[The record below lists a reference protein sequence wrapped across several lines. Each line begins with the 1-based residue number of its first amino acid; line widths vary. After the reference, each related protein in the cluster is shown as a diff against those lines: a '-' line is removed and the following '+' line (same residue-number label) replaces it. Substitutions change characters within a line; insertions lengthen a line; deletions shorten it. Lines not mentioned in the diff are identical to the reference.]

1 MAKRILV
8 RADDVG
14 YCRGV
19 NYGIADSVWNG
30 IIGSVGVMP
39 NMPETQHG
47 VDLLKGS
54 GVCFGMHTN
63 VCLGKPCAD
72 PAKIPSLLD
81 ENGDLKS
88 SRTYRDAWKKGE
100 EIVSLDEMV
109 IEIEAQYQR
118 YLELT
123 GEKPHYFE
131 AHAVLN
137 QNLACGLEIVAE
149 KYDLPYL
156 PACFEPTGVQF
167 KNTVLITR
175 MESMLP
181 DYDPAESLKKAVL
194 AVYKDN
200 ECPMFV
206 CHPGYIDDYLMN
218 HSSLVTPRPKEV
230 AMLTDPAIRNW
241 LEEQNVQLV
250 TYDEM

>member
-88 SRTYRDAWKKGE
+88 SRSYRDAWKKGE

-137 QNLACGLEIVAE
+137 QNLARGLEIVAE

-175 MESMLP
+175 MESMKP

-194 AVYKDN
+194 AAYKDN

-241 LEEQNVQLV
+241 LEEQNVQFV

>member
-1 MAKRILV
+1 MEKRILV

-54 GVCFGMHTN
+54 GICFGMHTN

-81 ENGDLKS
+81 ENGNLKR
-88 SRTYRDAWKKGE
+88 SRTYREAWKKGA

-109 IEIEAQYQR
+109 VEIEAQYQR

-137 QNLACGLEIVAE
+137 RNLARGLEIVAE

-156 PACFEPTGVQF
+156 PTCFEPTGTPF
-167 KNTVLITR
+167 KNAVLINC
-175 MESMLP
+175 MDSMKP
-181 DYDPAESLKKAVL
+181 DYDPTESLKKAAL
-194 AVYKDN
+194 AEYPAN
-200 ECPMFV
+200 GCPMFV

-230 AMLTDPAIRNW
+230 AMLTDPAVRKW
-241 LEEQNVQLV
+241 LEEQNIQLV
-250 TYDEM
+250 TYDDL

>member
-137 QNLACGLEIVAE
+137 QNLARGLEIVAE

-175 MESMLP
+175 MESMLL

-194 AVYKDN
+194 AAYKDN

>member
-137 QNLACGLEIVAE
+137 QNLARGLEIVAE

-175 MESMLP
+175 MESMKP

-194 AVYKDN
+194 AAYKDN

-241 LEEQNVQLV
+241 IEEQNVQLV

>member
-100 EIVSLDEMV
+100 EIVSLGEMV

-137 QNLACGLEIVAE
+137 QNLARGLEIVAE

-194 AVYKDN
+194 AAYKDN

>member
-1 MAKRILV
+1 MTKQILV

-72 PAKIPSLLD
+72 PTKIPSLLD

-88 SRTYRDAWKKGE
+88 SRTYREAWKRGE

-137 QNLACGLEIVAE
+137 QNLARGLEIVAE

-175 MESMLP
+175 MESMKP

-194 AVYKDN
+194 AGYKDN

-218 HSSLVTPRPKEV
+218 HSSLVTPRIKEV
-230 AMLTDPAIRNW
+230 AMLTDPATRKW

>member
-123 GEKPHYFE
+123 DEKPHYFE

-137 QNLACGLEIVAE
+137 QNLARGLEIVAE

-194 AVYKDN
+194 AAYKDN

>member
-1 MAKRILV
+1 MVKRILV

-137 QNLACGLEIVAE
+137 QNLARGLEIVAE

-175 MESMLP
+175 MESMKP

-194 AVYKDN
+194 AAYKDN

>member
-81 ENGDLKS
+81 ENGNLKS
-88 SRTYRDAWKKGE
+88 SRTYREAWKKGE

-137 QNLACGLEIVAE
+137 QNLARGLEIVAE

-175 MESMLP
+175 MESMKP

-194 AVYKDN
+194 AAYKDN

-241 LEEQNVQLV
+241 IEEQNVQLV

>member
-137 QNLACGLEIVAE
+137 QNLARGLEIVAE

-175 MESMLP
+175 MESMKP

-194 AVYKDN
+194 AAYKDN

-230 AMLTDPAIRNW
+230 AVLTDPAIRNW

>member
-1 MAKRILV
+1 MTNRILI

-54 GVCFGMHTN
+54 GVCFGQHTN
-63 VCLGKPCAD
+63 LCLGKPCAD

-81 ENGDLKS
+81 ENGNLKS
-88 SRTYRDAWKKGE
+88 SRTYRDAWKRGE

-109 IEIEAQYQR
+109 LEIEAQYQR
-118 YLELT
+118 YLELV

-137 QNLACGLEIVAE
+137 RNLARGLEIVAE
-149 KYDLPYL
+149 KYDLPL
-156 PACFEPTGVQF
+156 
-167 KNTVLITR
+167 L
-175 MESMLP
+175 SMDFASPYVPFGHSKLVMSMDSMKP
-181 DYDPAESLKKAVL
+181 DYDPTESLKKAAL
-194 AVYKDN
+194 AEYPAGG
-200 ECPMFV
+200 CPMFV
-206 CHPGYIDDYLMN
+206 CHPGYIDDYLVN

-230 AMLTDPAIRNW
+230 AMLTDPATRKW
-241 LEEQNVQLV
+241 LEEQNIQLV
-250 TYDEM
+250 SYDDL

>member
-137 QNLACGLEIVAE
+137 QNLARGLEIVAE

-194 AVYKDN
+194 AEYKDN

>member
-72 PAKIPSLLD
+72 PAKIPSLLN

-137 QNLACGLEIVAE
+137 QNLARGLEIVAE

-175 MESMLP
+175 MESMKP

-194 AVYKDN
+194 AAYKDN

>member
-137 QNLACGLEIVAE
+137 QNLARGLEIVAE

-156 PACFEPTGVQF
+156 PTCFEPTGVQF

-194 AVYKDN
+194 AAYKDN

>member
-81 ENGDLKS
+81 ENGNLKS
-88 SRTYRDAWKKGE
+88 SRTYREAWKKGE

-137 QNLACGLEIVAE
+137 QNLARGLEIVAE

>member
-137 QNLACGLEIVAE
+137 QNLARGLEIVAE

-175 MESMLP
+175 MESMKP

-194 AVYKDN
+194 AAYKDN

>member
-72 PAKIPSLLD
+72 LAKIPSLLD
-81 ENGDLKS
+81 ENGNLKS
-88 SRTYRDAWKKGE
+88 SRTYREAWKKGE

-137 QNLACGLEIVAE
+137 QNLARGLEIVAE

-175 MESMLP
+175 MESMKP

-194 AVYKDN
+194 AAYKDN

>member
-1 MAKRILV
+1 MKRRILV
-8 RADDVG
+8 RADDIG

-30 IIGSVGVMP
+30 IIRSAGVMP
-39 NMPETQHG
+39 NMPESKHG

-81 ENGDLKS
+81 ENGNLKS
-88 SRTYRDAWKKGE
+88 SRTYREAWKKGE

-137 QNLACGLEIVAE
+137 QNLARGLEIVAE
-149 KYDLPYL
+149 KYDLPDL

-175 MESMLP
+175 MESMKP

-194 AVYKDN
+194 AAYKDN

>member
-54 GVCFGMHTN
+54 GICFGMHTN

-81 ENGDLKS
+81 ENGNLKS

-137 QNLACGLEIVAE
+137 QNLARGLEIVAE

-175 MESMLP
+175 MESMKP

-194 AVYKDN
+194 AAYKDN

>member
-81 ENGDLKS
+81 ENGNLKS

-137 QNLACGLEIVAE
+137 QNLARGLEIVAE

-194 AVYKDN
+194 AAYKDN

-230 AMLTDPAIRNW
+230 AMLTDPAIRKW

>member
-81 ENGDLKS
+81 ENGNLKS

-137 QNLACGLEIVAE
+137 QNLARGLEIVAE

-175 MESMLP
+175 MESMKP

-194 AVYKDN
+194 AAYKDN

>member
-137 QNLACGLEIVAE
+137 QNLARGLEIVAE

-167 KNTVLITR
+167 KNTVLIT
-175 MESMLP
+175 SMDSMKP

-194 AVYKDN
+194 AAYKDN
-200 ECPMFV
+200 ECPMLV

>member
-88 SRTYRDAWKKGE
+88 SRTYREAWKKGE

-137 QNLACGLEIVAE
+137 QNLARGLEIVAE

-175 MESMLP
+175 MESMKP

-194 AVYKDN
+194 AAYKDN

>member
-39 NMPETQHG
+39 NMPESKHG

-72 PAKIPSLLD
+72 PAKIPTLLD

-88 SRTYRDAWKKGE
+88 SRTYRDAWKRGE

-109 IEIEAQYQR
+109 VEIEAQYQR

-137 QNLACGLEIVAE
+137 QNLARGLEIVAK

-194 AVYKDN
+194 ADCKDN

-230 AMLTDPAIRNW
+230 AMLTDPDIRKW
-241 LEEQNVQLV
+241 LEEQNIQLV
-250 TYDEM
+250 TYDDM

>member
-88 SRTYRDAWKKGE
+88 SRTNRDAGQKGE

-137 QNLACGLEIVAE
+137 QNLARGLEIVAE

-175 MESMLP
+175 MESMKP

-194 AVYKDN
+194 AAYKDN

>member
-88 SRTYRDAWKKGE
+88 SRTYREAWKKGE

-137 QNLACGLEIVAE
+137 QNLARGLEIVAE

-175 MESMLP
+175 MESMKP

-194 AVYKDN
+194 AAYKDN

-230 AMLTDPAIRNW
+230 AVLTDPAIRNW

>member
-1 MAKRILV
+1 MKRRILV
-8 RADDVG
+8 RADDIG

-30 IIGSVGVMP
+30 IIRSAGVMP
-39 NMPETQHG
+39 NMPESKHG

-81 ENGDLKS
+81 ENSELKS
-88 SRTYRDAWKKGE
+88 SRTYRDAWKQGK
-100 EIVSLDEMV
+100 EIVLLDEMV

-131 AHAVLN
+131 GHAVLN
-137 QNLACGLEIVAE
+137 HNLARALEIVAE

-156 PACFEPTGVQF
+156 PACFEPTGVAF
-167 KNTVLITR
+167 GHSTLITC
-175 MESMLP
+175 MDSMKP
-181 DYDPAESLKKAVL
+181 DYDPTASLKKAAL
-194 AVYKDN
+194 AEYSES

-218 HSSLVTPRPKEV
+218 HSTLVTPRPKEV
-230 AMLTDPAIRNW
+230 AMATDPAVRKW
-241 LEEQNVQLV
+241 LEAENIEVV
-250 TYDEM
+250 TYDDV

>member
-81 ENGDLKS
+81 ENGNLKS
-88 SRTYRDAWKKGE
+88 SRTYREAWKKGE

-137 QNLACGLEIVAE
+137 QNLARGLEIVAE

-175 MESMLP
+175 MESMKP

-194 AVYKDN
+194 AAYKDN

>member
-19 NYGIADSVWNG
+19 NYGIADCVWNG
-30 IIGSVGVMP
+30 IIRSAGVMP
-39 NMPETQHG
+39 NMPYSEHG

-81 ENGDLKS
+81 EDGDLKS
-88 SRTYRDAWKKGE
+88 SCTYREAWKRGE

-109 IEIEAQYQR
+109 LEIEAQYQR
-118 YLELT
+118 YLDLV

-137 QNLACGLEIVAE
+137 HNLARGLEIVAE

-156 PACFEPTGVQF
+156 PTCFEPTGTPF
-167 KNTVLITR
+167 RNTVLINC
-175 MESMLP
+175 MDSMKP
-181 DYDPAESLKKAVL
+181 GYDPTESLKQAVL
-194 AVYKDN
+194 AEYKDN

-206 CHPGYIDDYLMN
+206 CHPGYIDDYLMH
-218 HSSLVTPRPKEV
+218 HSSLVEPRPKEV
-230 AMLTDPAIRNW
+230 AMATDPAVRQW
-241 LEEQNVQLV
+241 LNEHEVEVV
-250 TYDEM
+250 TYDEL

>member
-137 QNLACGLEIVAE
+137 QNLARGLEIVAE

-156 PACFEPTGVQF
+156 PACFAPTGVQF

-194 AVYKDN
+194 AAYKDN